1 MLNTFPPVF
10 LLKKLKA
17 FMKNKVW
24 SETSLPISFSACTFQ
39 KNVSHVTFYDG
50 AKFFFCLPHCVKS
63 GQIRSVFWSVFSLN
77 AGKCGPE
84 ITPYLDTFH
93 AVVVFF
99 VVIIY
104 LPVCYHSVT
113 SLHIKPFSYMMK
125 KSGQKLKYLNNEKC
139 F

>member
-1 MLNTFPPVF
+1 
-10 LLKKLKA
+10 
-17 FMKNKVW
+17 MKNKVW

-99 VVIIY
+99 RCNY
-104 LPVCYHSVT
+104 LFT
-113 SLHIKPFSYMMK
+113 SLLSLCDELTYQAVFLHD
-125 KSGQKLKYLNNEKC
+125 EKVRTKVEIS
-139 F
+139 